1 MKFAL
6 TEPQGY
12 GEKTLGFEWTSDT
25 AKVNNSVERER
36 PRSTKEAVFI
46 EIVIEAKVDAEAD
59 FGDRIFYV
67 HSVV

>member
-46 EIVIEAKVDAEAD
+46 EIVIER
-59 FGDRIFYV
+59 G
-67 HSVV
+67 